1 MELEAKRVVFF
12 SQQDERF
19 FFEWI
24 GRIGCIGNVV
34 GRGDVIYLSL
44 DPDAVLEEDVWE
56 LAALFRRYRIPL
68 AQLRTLEAG
77 RYSRALRDAFRE

>member
-1 MELEAKRVVFF
+1 
-12 SQQDERF
+12 
-19 FFEWI
+19 
-24 GRIGCIGNVV
+24 VV

-68 AQLRTLEAG
+68 AQLRTLEAS
-77 RYSRALRDAFRE
+77 RYSRALRDALRE